1 MTATPNTVSM
11 GMSFTHPT
19 ALNLGVQTADGY
31 HQELLRGLTHKLNNM
46 LAIIQ
51 GFSSLILMSDEQDA
65 ATRENMQHIKE
76 ASMSISTLSERIR
89 QAGGCAKLS
98 LQPLNLN
105 EYLSVVDGALRA
117 PFASTGVPF
126 EMEVA
131 SSLPPVEVDPSK
143 LKDILVEILRNSAEG
158 AQKGGGR
165 SLMQVSAPGI
175 VSPVQEGRV
184 DILITNTGSTIPK
197 EKMQD
202 IFKPFSGSKNS
213 YHFGL
218 GLTIAAMLAHQMNVT
233 IGVSS
238 QENAVTFWISLPMA

>member
-1 MTATPNTVSM
+1 MTATPQTASM

-19 ALNLGVQTADGY
+19 ALNLGVQSAEGF

-76 ASMSISTLSERIR
+76 ASLNISTLSERIR

-105 EYLSVVDGALRA
+105 EYLSVVDGAIRE
-117 PFASTGVPF
+117 PFANAGVPF
-126 EMEVA
+126 EIEVA
-131 SSLPPVEVDPSK
+131 ASLPAVQVDPSK
-143 LKDILVEILRNSAEG
+143 LKDMLVEVLRNAAEG

-165 SLMQVSAPGI
+165 ALMQVSAPGI
-175 VSPVQEGRV
+175 VSPVQDGRV
-184 DILITNTGSTIPK
+184 DILVTNTGSTIPK
-197 EKMQD
+197 EKIQD
-202 IFKPFSGSKNS
+202 VFKPFMSTKSS
-213 YHFGL
+213 HHFGL
-218 GLTIAAMLAHQMNVT
+218 GLTIVAMLAHQMDVRVG
-233 IGVSS
+233 ISA
-238 QENAVTFWISLPMA
+238 QENAVTFWMSLPMA

>member
-1 MTATPNTVSM
+1 M

-19 ALNLGVQTADGY
+19 ALNLGVQSAEGF

-65 ATRENMQHIKE
+65 ATRENMMHIKE
-76 ASMSISTLSERIR
+76 ASMAISSLSERIR

-105 EYLSVVDGALRA
+105 EYLSVVDAA
-117 PFASTGVPF
+117 IQEPFKSLGVPF
-126 EMEVA
+126 EIEIA
-131 SSLPPVEVDPSK
+131 SSLPAVEVDPTK
-143 LKDILVEILRNSAEG
+143 LKDILLEILRNAAEG

-165 SLMQVSAPGI
+165 ALMQVTAPGI

-184 DILITNTGSTIPK
+184 DVLITNTGSTIVK

-202 IFKPFSGSKNS
+202 IFKPFTGSKNS
-213 YHFGL
+213 HHFGL
-218 GLTIAAMLAHQMNVT
+218 GLTIAAMLAHQMDVR

-238 QENAVTFWISLPMA
+238 QENAVTFWVSLPMA